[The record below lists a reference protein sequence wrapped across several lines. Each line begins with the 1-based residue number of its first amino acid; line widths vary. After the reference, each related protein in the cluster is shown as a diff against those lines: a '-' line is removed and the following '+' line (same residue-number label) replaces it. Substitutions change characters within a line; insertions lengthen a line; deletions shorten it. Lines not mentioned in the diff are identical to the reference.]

1 MHLVYQAF
9 EGVGEMIRGI
19 SEAVFTQ
26 ALASAGNFA
35 VSVLILRV
43 LPLENFGVYAYLY
56 LIASFASS
64 VCWSISGYVYSLNV
78 TRLRLIRQGYS
89 DQFNGFSALVLSAVV
104 ILTVAGVSQLDEISS
119 HIGLSAIVLFT
130 ISNIATD
137 SLKLQAISDGRSALV
152 LKIEALRQA
161 VLLVSIAAAI
171 AAGSANLSTIV
182 LISGLV
188 GAGACGLIVLAMGW
202 RARFSRL
209 AWVARRHA
217 AVARYL
223 LPSMLISLFHGS
235 AIQMFAASSFG
246 PVGMGTLRAAELPFS
261 AVNPLKMSLNYFLP
275 RLFADLE
282 REAGPGHGAMLL
294 RAGLAIAAVLAVGM
308 ALIWTGAILLFPTV
322 TGKEYPSGLGAV
334 WAVAYIASILLTLVN
349 HYLNVLGRSDSVFRQ
364 SILGAVVAI
373 GVYFAT
379 YTWLGVIA
387 AVLSITLSFVA
398 MTVYGIVKLAA
409 LLGRPI
415 SAPVVKAEVSRIG

>member
-1 MHLVYQAF
+1 
-9 EGVGEMIRGI
+9 MIRGI
-19 SEAVFTQ
+19 SEAVLTQ

-43 LPLENFGVYAYLY
+43 LPLDNFGVYAYLY

-64 VCWSISGYVYSLNV
+64 VCWSISSYVYSLNV
-78 TRLRLIRQGYS
+78 TRLRLIRRGYS
-89 DQFNGFSALVLSAVV
+89 DQFNGFSILILTGTV
-104 ILTVAGVSQLDEISS
+104 ILTVTGVSQLDEISS
-119 HIGLSAIVLFT
+119 NIGLSAIVLFT

-137 SLKLQAISDGRSALV
+137 SLKLQAISDGRSAVV

-161 VLLVSIAAAI
+161 ALFVSIAIAI
-171 AAGSANLSTIV
+171 AAGGANLTTIV

-188 GAGACGLIVLAMGW
+188 GVGACILVVVAMGW
-202 RARFSRL
+202 QARFNRL
-209 AWVARRHA
+209 AWVTRRHA

-235 AIQMFAASSFG
+235 AIQMLAASHFG
-246 PVGMGTLRAAELPFS
+246 AVGMGTLRAAELPFS

-282 REAGPGHGAMLL
+282 REARPGHGAMLL
-294 RAGLAIAAVLAVGM
+294 RAGLAIAALLTVGM
-308 ALIWTGAILLFPTV
+308 VLIWTGAILLFPVV
-322 TGKEYPSGLGAV
+322 TGKVYPAGLGAV
-334 WAVAYIASILLTLVN
+334 WAVAYIASMLLAFVN

-379 YTWLGVIA
+379 YAWLGIIA
-387 AVLSITLSFVA
+387 AVLAITLSFVA
-398 MTVYGIVKLAA
+398 MTVYGIVKLATH
-409 LLGRPI
+409 LGRPL
-415 SAPVVKAEVSRIG
+415 SAPAVKAKVSRIG